1 MASVAELE
9 RAELERAVAQLE
21 RAAELERERAERAA
35 MHAAGLE
42 SRMAERMFLFDA
54 RLPAFGAPVTYE
66 HMYTL
71 RHNALLDAHELL
83 GRVRR
88 LLHDERLLPPQ
99 RLSRA
104 VAILDAE
111 MSSDDEPEA
120 SEEES
125 MDDDPVVESIVQS
138 MDDDPVVDAESI
150 VQSVAESLVSPP
162 EWQPFS
168 GRSYRL
174 N

>member
-9 RAELERAVAQLE
+9 RAELERAVSQLE

-88 LLHDERLLPPQ
+88 LLHHQ

-104 VAILDAE
+104 VAVLDEE
-111 MSSDDEPEA
+111 MGSEDEPEA

-125 MDDDPVVESIVQS
+125 S
-138 MDDDPVVDAESI
+138 DDDPVVDAETAETMA
-150 VQSVAESLVSPP
+150 QSLLARVS
-162 EWQPFS
+162 WQPFS
-168 GRSYRL
+168 GRGSRL
-174 N
+174 D

>member
-1 MASVAELE
+1 
-9 RAELERAVAQLE
+9 
-21 RAAELERERAERAA
+21 
-35 MHAAGLE
+35 
-42 SRMAERMFLFDA
+42 MAERMFIVDA
-54 RLPAFGAPVTYE
+54 RLPGSAVTYE

-83 GRVRR
+83 SRVRRLLRDER
-88 LLHDERLLPPQ
+88 LLHDERL
-99 RLSRA
+99 SRA
-104 VAILDAE
+104 VALLDAE
-111 MSSDDEPEA
+111 MSDDEPEA

-125 MDDDPVVESIVQS
+125 MDDDPELDAESGVQS
-138 MDDDPVVDAESI
+138 MS
-150 VQSVAESLVSPP
+150 ESLVSPP

>member
-9 RAELERAVAQLE
+9 RAELERAVSQLE

-42 SRMAERMFLFDA
+42 SRMAEQMFVVDA
-54 RLPAFGAPVTYE
+54 RLPGTPVTYE

-88 LLHDERLLPPQ
+88 LLHHQ

-104 VAILDAE
+104 VAVLDEE
-111 MSSDDEPEA
+111 MGSEDEPEA

-125 MDDDPVVESIVQS
+125 SDN
-138 MDDDPVVDAESI
+138 DPVVDAESMA
-150 VQSVAESLVSPP
+150 QSMLARVSPP

-168 GRSYRL
+168 GRGSRL
-174 N
+174 D

>member
-9 RAELERAVAQLE
+9 RAELERAVAQLA
-21 RAAELERERAERAA
+21 RAAELERERSERAA

-54 RLPAFGAPVTYE
+54 RLPNHGAPVTYE

-88 LLHDERLLPPQ
+88 LLHQQ
-99 RLSRA
+99 RLVRA
-104 VAILDAE
+104 VTILDNE
-111 MSSDDEPEA
+111 MGSEDEPEA

-125 MDDDPVVESIVQS
+125 S
-138 MDDDPVVDAESI
+138 DDDPVVDAETMA
-150 VQSVAESLVSPP
+150 QSLLARVSPP

-168 GRSYRL
+168 GRGSRL
-174 N
+174 AD

>member
-9 RAELERAVAQLE
+9 RAVSQLE
-21 RAAELERERAERAA
+21 RAAELERERSERAA

-42 SRMAERMFLFDA
+42 SRMAERMFLFDP
-54 RLPAFGAPVTYE
+54 RLPNHGEPVSYS

-71 RHNALLDAHELL
+71 RHNALLDAHESL

-88 LLHDERLLPPQ
+88 LLQHQ

-104 VAILDAE
+104 MAVLDDALGSE
-111 MSSDDEPEA
+111 DEPEA
-120 SEEES
+120 SDEES
-125 MDDDPVVESIVQS
+125 SDNDPVV
-138 MDDDPVVDAESI
+138 AESM
-150 VQSVAESLVSPP
+150 AESLLARVSPP

-168 GRSYRL
+168 GRGSRL
-174 N
+174 D

>member
-21 RAAELERERAERAA
+21 RAAELERERSERAA

-42 SRMAERMFLFDA
+42 SRMAERMFLFDP
-54 RLPAFGAPVTYE
+54 RLPNHGEPVSYS
-66 HMYTL
+66 HMYAL

-88 LLHDERLLPPQ
+88 LLHHQRLLPHQ

-104 VAILDAE
+104 VAVLDEE
-111 MSSDDEPEA
+111 MGSDDEPEA

-125 MDDDPVVESIVQS
+125 IH
-138 MDDDPVVDAESI
+138 DDPVVDAETM
-150 VQSVAESLVSPP
+150 AESLLARVSPP

-168 GRSYRL
+168 GRGSRL
-174 N
+174 D

>member
-9 RAELERAVAQLE
+9 RAEFERAVSQLE

-35 MHAAGLE
+35 MHAAALE
-42 SRMAERMFLFDA
+42 SHMAERMFIVDP
-54 RLPAFGAPVTYE
+54 RLPGSAVTYE

-88 LLHDERLLPPQ
+88 LLHHQRLLPHQ

-104 VAILDAE
+104 VAVLDAE

-125 MDDDPVVESIVQS
+125 MDDDPVVES
-138 MDDDPVVDAESI
+138 MA
-150 VQSVAESLVSPP
+150 VSPG
-162 EWQPFS
+162 WQPFS
-168 GRSYRL
+168 GRGSRL
-174 N
+174 D

>member
-9 RAELERAVAQLE
+9 RAVSQLT
-21 RAAELERERAERAA
+21 RAAEVERERSERAA

-54 RLPAFGAPVTYE
+54 RLHVHGAPIPYE
-66 HMYTL
+66 RMYTL
-71 RHNALLDAHELL
+71 RHNALLDAHDLL

-88 LLHDERLLPPQ
+88 LLHDERLLPGQ

-104 VAILDAE
+104 VAVLNEE

-125 MDDDPVVESIVQS
+125 IE
-138 MDDDPVVDAESI
+138 DDPVVDAESM
-150 VQSVAESLVSPP
+150 AESLLARVSPP

-168 GRSYRL
+168 GRGSRL
-174 N
+174 AD

>member
-9 RAELERAVAQLE
+9 RAELERAVSQLE

-54 RLPAFGAPVTYE
+54 RLPNHGAPITYE

-71 RHNALLDAHELL
+71 RHNALLDAHDSL

-88 LLHDERLLPPQ
+88 LLQHQ

-104 VAILDAE
+104 MAVLDE
-111 MSSDDEPEA
+111 ELGSDEPEA

-125 MDDDPVVESIVQS
+125 S
-138 MDDDPVVDAESI
+138 DDDPVVDAESM
-150 VQSVAESLVSPP
+150 AESLLARVPP
-162 EWQPFS
+162 GWHPFS
-168 GRSYRL
+168 GRGSRL
-174 N
+174 D